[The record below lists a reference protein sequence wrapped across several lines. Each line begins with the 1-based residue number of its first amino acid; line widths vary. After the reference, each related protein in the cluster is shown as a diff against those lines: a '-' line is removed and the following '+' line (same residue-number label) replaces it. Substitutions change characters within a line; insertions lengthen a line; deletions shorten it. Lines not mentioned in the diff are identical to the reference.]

1 MDGRIDRVIYPKV
14 VMADNNK
21 ILVSQ
26 SVGLVHHYRS
36 HPHRPLNHHYPLSS
50 IVDCM
55 T

>member
-26 SVGLVHHYRS
+26 SVGLVHHYIVAILIVPS
-36 HPHRPLNHHYPLSS
+36 INTILS
-50 IVDCM
+50 VP
-55 T
+55 